1 MKTMDDERGLGAAS
15 SRGTLAVQGV
25 CASSIHMKGS
35 HELATMDMYREMKAR
50 WTSVKISMRGSSKS
64 MESMES
70 DSYPQT

>member
-1 MKTMDDERGLGAAS
+1 
-15 SRGTLAVQGV
+15 
-25 CASSIHMKGS
+25 MKGS